1 MKKGR
6 RILCVILS
14 GALLF
19 AGCTSKKMNEG
30 EEQKNVINTSGKEK
44 NEHQSNLDMLRPMAY
59 GNVEGLDL
67 EPGTYISVIGKAN
80 GSHAYWKAVE
90 EGAKRA
96 EEDINRMLGYKGAD
110 KVKVVYSAPEKANNA
125 ESQIYILDEELAL
138 YPSAIGIALI
148 DVQSCT
154 VQFESAT
161 DQEIPIV
168 AFDSGTNYQGIVAKC
183 STDNEAA
190 ARTAAAKL
198 SDAIEENGEILIF
211 SLDSSSESLQ
221 TRVAG
226 FQKEIAQ
233 HYQEEN
239 ADNVYHMNELEKTKQ
254 EMAAKQWQE
263 ENPLSEA
270 DIDSSHPEFAARVE
284 AIDDKSVIKYILEQ
298 HPQAKGIFATSAETT
313 KLVLEVLE
321 QEDASEAMKA
331 LKVVGFDA
339 SQKEL
344 SMLENEQVVGVII
357 QNPYAMG
364 YATVVAAARAILVM
378 GNEAVIDSG
387 YTWVTKDNMEKKT
400 IQKMLY

>member
-19 AGCTSKKMNEG
+19 VGCTSKKMNEG
-30 EEQKNVINTSGKEK
+30 EERKNVVNASGKEE
-44 NEHQSNLDMLRPMAY
+44 NEHQSNLDMLRPTAY
-59 GNVEGLDL
+59 SNVEGLNL

-80 GSHAYWKAVE
+80 GSLAYWKAVE

-96 EEDINRMLGYKGAD
+96 EEDINRMLGYKGED
-110 KVKVVYSAPEKANNA
+110 KVRVVYSAPEEANNA
-125 ESQIYILDEELAL
+125 EGQIYILDEELAL

-168 AFDSGTNYQGIVAKC
+168 AFDSGTKYQGIVAKC

-190 ARTAAAKL
+190 ARTGAVKL
-198 SDAIEENGEILIF
+198 SDAIEEEGEILIF
-211 SLDSSSESLQ
+211 SLDSSAESLQ
-221 TRVAG
+221 ARVTG
-226 FQKEIAQ
+226 FQKEVAKN
-233 HYQEEN
+233 YKEEN
-239 ADNVYHMNELEKTKQ
+239 ADNVYYMNELEEIKQ
-254 EMAAKQWQE
+254 EMVVKQWAE
-263 ENPLSEA
+263 ENPTAEA
-270 DIDSSHPEFAARVE
+270 AFDSSHPEFAAKME
-284 AIDDKSVIKYILEQ
+284 AIEDKNVVKYILEQ

-313 KLVLEVLE
+313 QLILEALE
-321 QEDASEAMKA
+321 QEDTSEAMKS
-331 LKVVGFDA
+331 LKIVGFDA
-339 SQKEL
+339 SEKEL
-344 SMLENEQVVGVII
+344 SVLENEQVVGVIV

-364 YATVVAAARAILVM
+364 YATVVAASRAILEM

>member
-1 MKKGR
+1 
-6 RILCVILS
+6 
-14 GALLF
+14 
-19 AGCTSKKMNEG
+19 
-30 EEQKNVINTSGKEK
+30 
-44 NEHQSNLDMLRPMAY
+44 MAY

-221 TRVAG
+221 TRVTG
-226 FQKEIAQ
+226 FRKEIAQ

-313 KLVLEVLE
+313 KLILEVLE